1 MLEELKNAIES
12 VKTGSVTY
20 AVRDTEIDGIN
31 IKEGNMLGLI
41 EGKIKEV
48 GENKEEV
55 AAKVL
60 DKMIDDDCEL
70 ITVYCGE
77 EVTDEEAEKFEAEL
91 GEKYEDFD
99 IQFYKGNQP
108 LYYYLMSV
116 E

>member
-1 MLEELKNAIES
+1 MLQMKLCQRQNCCKQEK
-12 VKTGSVTY
+12 KG
-20 AVRDTEIDGIN
+20 
-31 IKEGNMLGLI
+31 GLV
-41 EGKIKEV
+41 EGKIKQV

-60 DKMIDDDCEL
+60 ENMIDDDCEL
-70 ITVYCGE
+70 ITVYYGE
-77 EVTDEEAEKFEAEL
+77 EVSEEDAEKFESEL
-91 GEKYEDFD
+91 SQKYEDFD